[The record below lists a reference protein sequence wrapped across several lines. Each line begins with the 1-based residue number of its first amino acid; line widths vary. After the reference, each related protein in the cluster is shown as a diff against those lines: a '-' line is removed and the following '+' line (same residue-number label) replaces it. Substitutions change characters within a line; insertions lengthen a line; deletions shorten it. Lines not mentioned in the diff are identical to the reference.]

1 MVETVGASS
10 VLPVDER
17 PDDGLLVVHPAQL
30 AGHDGPTQGLLGQVA
45 VLPLEQ
51 TLRVLVFLKEEPI
64 SRIYRFSVDVLLSLY
79 LFRPLFRL
87 G

>member
-17 PDDGLLVVHPAQL
+17 PDDGLLVVHPAHL
-30 AGHDGPTQGLLGQVA
+30 AGHHGPVQGLLGQVA

-51 TLRVLVFLKEEPI
+51 ALGVLV
-64 SRIYRFSVDVLLSLY
+64 LLQKLRSTN
-79 LFRPLFRL
+79 
-87 G
+87 